1 MARSFNLSALFSE
14 QLCAPQLCSLEILG
28 WLGASRNSSLA
39 SCSKG
44 YCLRVAT
51 FRKNLKK
58 IVLDKHWHHDHLA
71 GLFEHRHLEELVIL
85 GETEIIQTPL
95 PQPLGRKHFDW
106 DGGKVW
112 RLIDLNSSTLK
123 RAIFKSVVLAEPDH
137 SQVPEDDINAERFE
151 VYFHHLYRCASLETL
166 ELHQAPPPDRFPVNS
181 FVREVFGRLRH
192 LELSAG
198 DYTCR
203 FDHEEFGECVAR
215 ALRQAQHLETL
226 FLTWHPWD
234 HDAERGD
241 FAFIEV
247 WESTT
252 LPQLRR
258 LRLRGDVL
266 YREDCDGITQFLNR
280 HSHTM
285 ERLQL
290 QLSNKVAA
298 TDRDFVCPEQT
309 FPHLGS
315 LPKLK
320 ELVVPLPKT
329 YAGNVLM
336 REHASIVPRMRFVCM
351 PLLQI
356 QAKCPSLEC
365 LIFLAEVEYAHV
377 QGIPKEIGHVE
388 VSRVVCETKQLFLRD
403 GKQQL
408 QTVYFLEGERSL
420 LAPRSCIDDVPLDWR
435 LGEIHEAPSLRN
447 QKLPNAFM
455 LDACG
460 LLSACHVGLAYKGFS
475 PEFISSVQNRV
486 AEVEIP
492 HS

>member
-1 MARSFNLSALFSE
+1 MARSIGLDALFSE
-14 QLCAPQLCSLEILG
+14 QVDAPQLCSLEILG
-28 WLGASRNSSLA
+28 WLGASGNSSLA

-44 YCLRVAT
+44 SRLRVTT

-58 IVLDKHWHHDHLA
+58 IVLDKHWHEDHFR
-71 GLFEHRHLEELVIL
+71 GLFEHRHLEELVIQA
-85 GETEIIQTPL
+85 ETEFIMTPL
-95 PQPLGRKHFDW
+95 PQLPDTKRHDW

-112 RLIDLNSSTLK
+112 RLINLNSTTLK
-123 RAIFKSVVLAEPDH
+123 RVIFKSVVLAEPEG
-137 SQVPEDDINAERFE
+137 SQVPDDEINAERFE
-151 VYFHHLYRCASLETL
+151 VYFHHLYRCANLETL
-166 ELHQAPPPDRFPVNS
+166 ELQAAPPPDRFPINS

-198 DYTCR
+198 EYMMR

-215 ALRQAQHLETL
+215 ALTQAQQLETL

-234 HDAERGD
+234 NDAERGD

-252 LPQLRR
+252 LPRLRR
-258 LRLRGDVL
+258 LRLQGDVL
-266 YREDCDGITQFLNR
+266 YREDCDGISQFLNR
-280 HSHTM
+280 HAHTM

-290 QLSNKVAA
+290 QLSNRVP
-298 TDRDFVCPEQT
+298 TSDRNFVCPEQM
-309 FPHLGS
+309 FPQLRS

-329 YAGNVLM
+329 YAGNELM
-336 REHASIVPRMRFVCM
+336 RDQASIIPRMRIVCM

-365 LIFLAEVEYAHV
+365 LIFLAEVEHARV
-377 QGIPKEIGHVE
+377 QMIRKEIGHVE
-388 VSRVVCETKQLFLRD
+388 VSRVISETKQLFLRD

-408 QTVYFLEGERSL
+408 QTVSFLERARSMSK
-420 LAPRSCIDDVPLDWR
+420 PRTCIDDVPLERR
-435 LGEIHEAPSLRN
+435 LGDIHEAPSLC
-447 QKLPNAFM
+447 KPPNALM

-460 LLSACHVGLAYKGFS
+460 RLSACHVGLPYKGFS
-475 PEFISSVQNRV
+475 REFISSVQDRV